1 MEPIHR
7 RRDFLQRASALLL
20 SGTLL
25 GGCAARRP
33 APGPAAPQ
41 RAHEQG
47 RVFGCNGG
55 HGGGQEAESA

>member
-7 RRDFLQRASALLL
+7 RRDFLQRAGALLL

-33 APGPAAPQ
+33 AAPGLRAGYGEYAAQLAAVGQWAGEPPA
-41 RAHEQG
+41 
-47 RVFGCNGG
+47 
-55 HGGGQEAESA
+55 

>member
-33 APGPAAPQ
+33 AP
-41 RAHEQG
+41 
-47 RVFGCNGG
+47 
-55 HGGGQEAESA
+55 

>member
-33 APGPAAPQ
+33 APGPQHHGRRPHRRHRMRHRVQ
-41 RAHEQG
+41 RRHRQG
-47 RVFGCNGG
+47 RHV
-55 HGGGQEAESA
+55 

>member
-7 RRDFLQRASALLL
+7 RRDFLQRAGALLL

-33 APGPAAPQ
+33 AARPAAQAGAAP
-41 RAHEQG
+41 G
-47 RVFGCNGG
+47 RPCV
-55 HGGGQEAESA
+55 S

>member
-33 APGPAAPQ
+33 APPAGAATKHQPAVIDITAPS
-41 RAHEQG
+41 
-47 RVFGCNGG
+47 G
-55 HGGGQEAESA
+55 HPRRLNRT

>member
-7 RRDFLQRASALLL
+7 RRDFLQRAGALLL

-33 APGPAAPQ
+33 AAPGPAAP
-41 RAHEQG
+41 AAG
-47 RVFGCNGG
+47 
-55 HGGGQEAESA
+55 